1 MDPLSQQGIGMTSE
15 RTRRRLVT
23 RLRERGIADE
33 RVLEVIGRTPRH
45 LFVDEALA
53 SRAYDDTALPV
64 GYAQTIS
71 QPFIVAF
78 MTEALL
84 RDGTPQRVLEVGTGS
99 GYQAAILAQLVAN
112 VYTVERIKALAI
124 QARRRMTEFGHR
136 NVNVRHSDGGEGW
149 PDKAPFDAMLLT
161 AAANRIPE
169 TLLEQLAEGGR
180 LVAPVASG
188 GVVQTLDVIEKRPEG
203 LVRETLSEV
212 TFVPM
217 LGGTS

>member
-1 MDPLSQQGIGMTSE
+1 MMDPLSQQGIGMTSE

-53 SRAYDDTALPV
+53 SR
-64 GYAQTIS
+64 AQTIS